1 MGKSKFVASRGTS
14 GLALA
19 LAMTSA
25 TPAWAA
31 PAPAFGDP
39 VRIADGLTLDPIID
53 ARVRYEGVDQPTV
66 DADAL
71 TVRLRAGVELK
82 HAPSHLSV
90 LVEGEGTLG
99 VVKDYN
105 AFPFALPGNKQRRT
119 QYAVVADPESI
130 DLNRAQIMYKVKDF
144 ALTVG
149 RQRINLDDQRFV
161 GSVGWRQNEQTF
173 DAVRAEAKL
182 GPVNFDG
189 TYAIQQ
195 DSIFGSEAGPR
206 RSMDGDFVF
215 LGAWTKLGPVTAKG
229 FAYIID
235 YDEAFAFPNSSQT
248 YGGRLAG
255 SFPLS
260 KTVKLNLLA
269 SYARQMNIG
278 QNPANYAANYVLG
291 EIGLGYR
298 GFTLTGGYEKLGAD
312 TGAGKAFQTPLAT
325 LHKFNG
331 WADLFLT
338 TPGNGLQDYYVSLAK
353 VFPKVKAVKG
363 LNANVAYHEFHSD
376 VGGVRFGSEWDASL
390 GFKARNVGWLVKY
403 ANYNAD
409 TFGVDRQILWLQ
421 AEIAF

>member
-1 MGKSKFVASRGTS
+1 MKKTTLTATLLASSIAFAHPAQAAGK
-14 GLALA
+14 
-19 LAMTSA
+19 
-25 TPAWAA
+25 
-31 PAPAFGDP
+31 PAFGDP
-39 VRIADGLTLDPIID
+39 IPVADGLTLDPIID
-53 ARVRYEGVDQPTV
+53 ARIRYEGIDQPTV

-71 TVRLRAGVELK
+71 TVRLRTGLELK

-90 LVEGEGTLG
+90 LVEAEGTLG
-99 VVKDYN
+99 LSNQYN
-105 AFPFALPGNKQRRT
+105 AFPFALPGSSQRRP
-119 QYAVVADPESI
+119 QFAVVADGESI

-173 DAVRAEAKL
+173 DAVRAEATF
-182 GPVNFDG
+182 GPVSFDG

-215 LGAWTKLGPVTAKG
+215 LGASAKLGPVTAKA
-229 FAYIID
+229 FSYILD
-235 YDEAFAFPNSSQT
+235 YDEAFAFANSSQT
-248 YGGRLAG
+248 YGGRVSG

-260 KTVKLNLLA
+260 KAVKLNVLA
-269 SYARQMNIG
+269 TYARQSGIG
-278 QNPANYAANYVLG
+278 SAPVAYEADYVLG
-291 EIGLGYR
+291 ELGLGYQ

-312 TGAGKAFQTPLAT
+312 KAVGKSFQTPLAT

-338 TPGNGLQDYYVSLAK
+338 TPAGGLEDTYVTLAK
-353 VFPKVKAVKG
+353 VLPKVKAVQG
-363 LNANVAYHEFHSD
+363 LNANVTYHEFRSD
-376 VGGVRFGSEWDASL
+376 VGGVKFGTEWDASL
-390 GFKARNVGWLVKY
+390 GFKTKKVGWLVKY

-409 TFGVDRQILWLQ
+409 KFGVDREILWLQ
-421 AEIAF
+421 AEVAF